1 MSYTRTRETVV
12 ARLKEVSGELNI
24 GLHSL
29 RASGA
34 TAAARAGKALSD
46 AQVAKIE
53 EMHTEN
59 FKFQRKGNEE
69 QHKVNVK
76 IHRKLKEAED
86 CLKESN
92 DTSGAVAGA
101 KGKIVEGIDLVEK
114 RQKLIKMAD
123 SSPLGWKLVAEYERN
138 TLADDSEDEKR
149 MLKAETRAER
159 KGKKV
164 KKMAPRRFQPYDG
177 SKASWRSNAKEQ
189 ELYSSIR
196 HGPGGSTMSTDE
208 RKKPGLCFACGKPG
222 HWRNECQARASRD
235 QV

>member
-1 MSYTRTRETVV
+1 
-12 ARLKEVSGELNI
+12 
-24 GLHSL
+24 
-29 RASGA
+29 
-34 TAAARAGKALSD
+34 
-46 AQVAKIE
+46 
-53 EMHTEN
+53 MHTEN

-86 CLKESN
+86 CLNESN

-177 SKASWRSNAKEQ
+177 SKASWNSNAKEQ
-189 ELYSSIR
+189 EFYSSIR
-196 HGPGGSTMSTDE
+196 HGPGGSILRCLRMSE
-208 RKKPGLCFACGKPG
+208 RSQGYVLHAGNRDTGGTSVRPG
-222 HWRNECQARASRD
+222 QAEISGFRSTQGGFR
-235 QV
+235 

>member
-1 MSYTRTRETVV
+1 MDPTTVSELIDLKLSQSQNKLLTDLDGLISN
-12 ARLKEVSGELNI
+12 RLSNFH
-24 GLHSL
+24 HSINDNQ
-29 RASGA
+29 
-34 TAAARAGKALSD
+34 KALSD

-76 IHRKLKEAED
+76 IQRKLKEAED

-92 DTSGAVAGA
+92 DTSGAVANA

-114 RQKLIKMAD
+114 TQKLIKMAD

-164 KKMAPRRFQPYDG
+164 KKMAP
-177 SKASWRSNAKEQ
+177 
-189 ELYSSIR
+189 
-196 HGPGGSTMSTDE
+196 
-208 RKKPGLCFACGKPG
+208 
-222 HWRNECQARASRD
+222 
-235 QV
+235 